1 MEKKFS
7 IDIDHAELSIK
18 SDMIALA
25 KEQNPTYPLIS
36 AHGGHG
42 GISVQQAHDILALGG
57 LIYPFKPNGK
67 GHMDFI
73 NKIKPI
79 WDADRPGEP
88 LPVGYGLDS
97 NGKLRRASGR
107 ERVGQYVKNS
117 V

>member
-1 MEKKFS
+1 MEKKFI

-79 WDADRPGEP
+79 WEAERPGAP
-88 LPVGYGLDS
+88 LPEIGRAAWRG
-97 NGKLRRASGR
+97 RRWRDEENWGVAGD
-107 ERVGQYVKNS
+107 
-117 V
+117 

>member
-1 MEKKFS
+1 MTELGRYAVQKLMEKKFI

-36 AHGGHG
+36 AHSGHG

-57 LIYPFKPNGK
+57 LIYPFQPNGK

-73 NKIKPI
+73 NKTKIEK
-79 WDADRPGEP
+79 
-88 LPVGYGLDS
+88 
-97 NGKLRRASGR
+97 ASGR
-107 ERVGQYVKNS
+107 ERV
-117 V
+117 

>member
-1 MEKKFS
+1 MTELGRYAVQKLMEKKFI

-42 GISVQQAHDILALGG
+42 GISVQQAHAILALGG

-67 GHMDFI
+67 VHMDFI
-73 NKIKPI
+73 NQKI
-79 WDADRPGEP
+79 G
-88 LPVGYGLDS
+88 
-97 NGKLRRASGR
+97 RATGR
-107 ERVGQYVKNS
+107 ERVCTYV
-117 V
+117 